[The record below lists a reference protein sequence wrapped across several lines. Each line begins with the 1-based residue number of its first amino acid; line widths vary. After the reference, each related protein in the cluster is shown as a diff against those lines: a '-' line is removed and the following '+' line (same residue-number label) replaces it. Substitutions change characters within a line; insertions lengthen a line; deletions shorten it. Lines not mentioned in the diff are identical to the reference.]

1 MPIPE
6 FRDDGWLPIGHYK
19 ADWNEIVVRFGGKP
33 GSRRADLTAKL
44 LQLRHSLQAT
54 GVSGTILLDG
64 SFISGKTEPGDFDI
78 LLIGPADLQVR
89 KDTEPNLASLLDTS
103 AAEAQGYSLFFV
115 TKDSPLRELIS
126 TVWDFSKEGIAKGI
140 VELAL

>member
-1 MPIPE
+1 MSFVSAE
-6 FRDDGWLPIGHYK
+6 
-19 ADWNEIVVRFGGKP
+19 
-33 GSRRADLTAKL
+33 SREAAAQTSQQNCCSYVTRSR
-44 LQLRHSLQAT
+44 QQAFL
-54 GVSGTILLDG
+54 VQFCWDG

-89 KDTEPNLASLLDTS
+89 NDTEPNLASLLDTG

-115 TKDSPLRELIS
+115 TKNSPMRELIS

>member
-6 FRDDGWLPIGHYK
+6 FRDDGWLPIGHHK
-19 ADWNEIVVRFGGKP
+19 AEWEEIAVRFGGEK
-33 GSRRADLTAKL
+33 GTRRADLTAKL
-44 LQLRHSLQAT
+44 LQLRQSLQAA

-64 SFISGKTEPGDFDI
+64 SFISEKREPGDFDV
-78 LLIGPADLQVR
+78 LIVGPADLQVM
-89 KDTEPNLASLLDTS
+89 KDTEPNLASLLDAST
-103 AAEAQGYSLFFV
+103 AEAQGYSLFFV
-115 TKDSPLRELIS
+115 TEDSPMRQIIS